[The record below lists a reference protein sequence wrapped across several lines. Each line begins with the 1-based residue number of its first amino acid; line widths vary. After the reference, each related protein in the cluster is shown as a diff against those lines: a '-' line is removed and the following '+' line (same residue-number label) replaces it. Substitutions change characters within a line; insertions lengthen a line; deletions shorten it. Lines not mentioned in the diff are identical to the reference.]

1 MGRVWARA
9 DQPDDQETRK
19 DMVTKAIERGIDDIL
34 VRKGDESFS
43 ALGRVNLHFRDGDV
57 VESAWGVL
65 RMASIDGP
73 DTMQRIMDSAGEG
86 SYIVSTGDWK
96 VIPLEN
102 LVAAFQGS
110 GSKLVAWADG
120 LEEAKV
126 FLHTLELGVDAVLLE
141 PQDWDDDRIGSLIS
155 GDSSVGLQA
164 VTVKDVRKIGQAD
177 RVCVDTCS
185 IMVPGE
191 GMLIGS
197 QSACMLLVQSESE
210 ESGYVASRPFR
221 VNAGAVH
228 AYVMTPGG
236 KTRYLSELKGGDE
249 VMVVDKEGAS
259 RRAVVG
265 RCKTERRPMLLIEME
280 HEGKSFNAVVQNA
293 ETVRLVGPDGSISV
307 SHLKPGDRILAAVT
321 EGGRHFGMSVDET
334 IIET

>member
-9 DQPDDQETRK
+9 DLPDDQDIRK
-19 DMVTKAIERGIDDIL
+19 TLATKAMERGIDDIL
-34 VRKGDESFS
+34 VRKGDDAFS
-43 ALGRVNLHFRDGDV
+43 ELGRINLHFREGEM
-57 VESAWGVL
+57 VESAWGSL
-65 RMASIDGP
+65 RMVSVDGP
-73 DTMQRIMDSAGEG
+73 EIMQEIMESAGE
-86 SYIVSTGDWK
+86 SSFIVSTRDWK

-102 LVAAFQGS
+102 MVAAFQGS
-110 GSKLVAWADG
+110 GSRLVAMAEG

-126 FLHTLELGVDAVLLE
+126 FLHTLEMGVDAVLLE
-141 PQDWDDDRIGSLIS
+141 PEDWDDDAIVSLIS
-155 GDSSVGLQA
+155 SESAVGLQA
-164 VTVKDVRKIGQAD
+164 VTVKAVKKIGLAD
-177 RVCVDTCS
+177 RVCVDTCN

-249 VMVVDKEGAS
+249 VMVVDKDGRS

-265 RCKTERRPMLLIEME
+265 RCKTESRPMLLIEME

-293 ETVRLVGPDGSISV
+293 ETVRLVGPGGSISV
-307 SHLKPGDRILAAVT
+307 SHLKPEDKILAVVS

>member
-1 MGRVWARA
+1 MA
-9 DQPDDQETRK
+9 DDQEQRK
-19 DMVTKAIERGIDDIL
+19 NLVTKAMERGISDIV

-43 ALGRVNLHFRDGDV
+43 SLGRVDLHYRDGET
-57 VESAWGVL
+57 VESGWGTL
-65 RMASIDGP
+65 HMASVDGP
-73 DTMQRIMDSAGEG
+73 DAMQEIMDSAGER
-86 SYIVSTGDWK
+86 SFIVSTRDWK

-102 LVAAFQGS
+102 MVAAFQGS
-110 GSKLVAWADG
+110 GSRLVAIADG

-126 FLHTLELGVDAVLLE
+126 FLHTLEMGVDAVLLE
-141 PQDWDDDRIGSLIS
+141 PQDWDNDSIVSLMS
-155 GDSSVGLQA
+155 DESAVGLQT
-164 VTVKDVRKIGQAD
+164 VTVTAVRKIGQAD
-177 RVCVDTCS
+177 RVCVDTCN

-236 KTRYLSELKGGDE
+236 KTRYLSELGGGDE
-249 VMVVDKEGAS
+249 VMVVDKDGAS

-265 RCKTERRPMLLIEME
+265 RCKTESRPMLLVEME
-280 HEGKSFNAVVQNA
+280 HEGRSFNAVVQNA
-293 ETVRLVGPDGSISV
+293 ETVRLMGPDGSISV
-307 SHLKPGDRILAAVT
+307 SHLKPGDKILAAVS
-321 EGGRHFGMSVDET
+321 EGGRHFGMSVDEK

>member
-9 DQPDDQETRK
+9 DLPDDQEARKALATRA
-19 DMVTKAIERGIDDIL
+19 MERGIDDIL
-34 VRKGDESFS
+34 ARKGDEDFS
-43 ALGRVNLHFRDGDV
+43 ALGRINLHLRDGDT
-57 VESAWGVL
+57 VESGWGTLHMV
-65 RMASIDGP
+65 SVDGP
-73 DTMQRIMDSAGEG
+73 EVMKEIMDSAGE
-86 SYIVSTGDWK
+86 SSFIVSTKDWK

-102 LVAAFQGS
+102 MVAAFQGS
-110 GSKLVAWADG
+110 GSRLVAMADG
-120 LEEAKV
+120 LEEARV

-141 PQDWDDDRIGSLIS
+141 PKDWDDESIASLIS
-155 GDSSVGLQA
+155 HESSVGLQA
-164 VTVKDVRKIGQAD
+164 VTVKAVKKIGQAD
-177 RVCVDTCS
+177 RVCVDTCN

-249 VMVVDKEGAS
+249 VMVVDKDGSS
-259 RRAVVG
+259 RKAVVG
-265 RCKTERRPMLLIEME
+265 RCKTESRPMLLIEME
-280 HEGKSFNAVVQNA
+280 HDGRNFNAVVQNA
-293 ETVRLVGPDGSISV
+293 ETVRLVGPEGSISV
-307 SHLKPGDRILAAVT
+307 SHLKPGDRILAAVS

-334 IIET
+334 ITET